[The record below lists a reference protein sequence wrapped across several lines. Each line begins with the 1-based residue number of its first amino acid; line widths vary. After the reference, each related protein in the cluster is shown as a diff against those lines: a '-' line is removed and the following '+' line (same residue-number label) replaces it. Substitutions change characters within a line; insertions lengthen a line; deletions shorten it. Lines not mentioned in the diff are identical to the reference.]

1 MAVIGDL
8 LFYSG
13 RRADLSDVLRHHTE
27 QLGTKVNA
35 MPDADFRHLTD
46 DEIASRI
53 TTQESLTPLE
63 IDLLAAKVSVSE
75 AQVEVTDR
83 FSYDI
88 RPGQTL
94 KVPGVLASK
103 SIPFTGDAALWHL
116 TPSTYSMNP
125 PRGEVRGNTVVIGIS
140 VPSQR
145 ADEAASYIEQTIAQ
159 LHSPIET
166 QRAQIAAFND
176 ALDRNIRPHIAAR
189 RARLSTADDLLKKLE
204 GR

>member
-1 MAVIGDL
+1 MAVIGEP

-13 RRADLSDVLRHHTE
+13 QRAALSDVLRHHTE
-27 QLGTKVNA
+27 QLGAKVNA
-35 MPDADFRHLTD
+35 IPDADFRRLTD

-53 TTQESLTPLE
+53 ATEESLKPLE
-63 IDLLAAKVSVSE
+63 LDLLAAKASVSE

-94 KVPGVLASK
+94 RIPGILASK
-103 SIPFTGDAALWHL
+103 SIPFTGDAALWRL

-125 PRGEVRGNTVVIGIS
+125 PRGEIRGNAVVVGIS
-140 VPSQR
+140 VPSQK

-159 LHSPIET
+159 LHGPIET

-176 ALDRNIRPHIAAR
+176 ALDQNIRPHIAAR
-189 RARLSTADDLLKKLE
+189 RARQSTADDLLKKLE